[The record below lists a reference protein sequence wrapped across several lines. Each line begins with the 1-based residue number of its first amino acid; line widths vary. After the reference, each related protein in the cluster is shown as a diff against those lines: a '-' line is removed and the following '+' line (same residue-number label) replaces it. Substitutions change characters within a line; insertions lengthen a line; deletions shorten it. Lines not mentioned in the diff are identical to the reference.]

1 METIKMPTKG
11 NPDVLRHNR
20 WLLKTTKG
28 LKIDERRIY
37 GVHVYHN
44 GTLNIEIPLLETD
57 DIDAIISEFKE
68 KRTVSTTFELYLLNS
83 VGEVVSKKVFED
95 KYATYVYEDE
105 TQHFSYLDD
114 SAITL
119 KVSFTNKETL
129 DMLMESE
136 AKRKT
141 N

>member
-1 METIKMPTKG
+1 METIKMPTEG
-11 NPDVLRHNR
+11 NPDFLRHNR

-28 LKIDERRIY
+28 LKIDEMRIH
-37 GVHVYHN
+37 GVHIYHD

-68 KRTVSTTFELYLLNS
+68 KRTVSTTFELHLLNS
-83 VGEVVSKKVFED
+83 VGEVVSKKIFED
-95 KYATYVYEDE
+95 KYATYVYENE

-114 SAITL
+114 SAITFT
-119 KVSFTNKETL
+119 VSFTNKETL
-129 DMLMESE
+129 DMVMESE